1 MMWVLLLLIAVAVFA
16 GLVFV
21 LKLPRS
27 GWELAGAALLL
38 GISGYAVQGRPGQ
51 AGAPKVAKE
60 SAKAADEATV
70 TERRA
75 MGDKFGSSQNWLI
88 LADALTRQGQYA
100 AASDVLRSAVHKD
113 PKNADLW
120 VAMGNALVG
129 HSDGSISPAAQLAF
143 QRAAD
148 IAPEHPGPPFFMG
161 LALAQSGRLPEA
173 RALWMKLLARTPAD
187 APYREDLSA
196 RLARINQMMGAAGGA
211 AAPAAAGVTQ
221 PPAAQAAA
229 GPSDSP
235 PTADSSGKSPRGR

>member
-1 MMWVLLLLIAVAVFA
+1 MMWIMIVLIAALVFA
-16 GLVFV
+16 MLVYV
-21 LKLPRS
+21 LKLPRG

-38 GISGYAVQGRPGQ
+38 GISGYAVQGHPGQ
-51 AGAPKVAKE
+51 PGAPKVATE
-60 SAKAADEATV
+60 NTKAADEATV
-70 TERRA
+70 AERRA

-129 HSDGSISPAAQLAF
+129 HSDGAISPAAQLAF

-196 RLARINQMMGAAGGA
+196 RLARINQMMGAAGS
-211 AAPAAAGVTQ
+211 APAAAATPV
-221 PPAAQAAA
+221 PAGAPDASA
-229 GPSDSP
+229 
-235 PTADSSGKSPRGR
+235 SGKSPDGR

>member
-1 MMWVLLLLIAVAVFA
+1 MMWVVLLLIAVAVFC

-21 LKLPRS
+21 LKLPRG

-38 GISGYAVQGRPGQ
+38 GISGYAVQGHPGQ
-51 AGAPKVAKE
+51 AGAPKVATE
-60 SAKAADEATV
+60 NTKAADEAT
-70 TERRA
+70 TAERRA

-100 AASDVLRSAVHKD
+100 AASDVLRNAVHKD

-129 HSDGSISPAAQLAF
+129 HSDGAISPAAQLAF

-173 RALWMKLLARTPAD
+173 RALWMKLLTRTPAD

-196 RLARINQMMGAAGGA
+196 RLARINQMMGAAGV
-211 AAPAAAGVTQ
+211 APAAAASPAPASAPAPV
-221 PPAAQAAA
+221 PAADPSARPG
-229 GPSDSP
+229 GPSPD
-235 PTADSSGKSPRGR
+235 GR

>member
-1 MMWVLLLLIAVAVFA
+1 MMWVVLVLIAVAVFC

-21 LKLPRS
+21 LKLPRG

-38 GISGYAVQGRPGQ
+38 GISGYAVQGHPGQ
-51 AGAPKVAKE
+51 AGAPKVASE
-60 SAKAADEATV
+60 TTKAADEAT
-70 TERRA
+70 TAERRA
-75 MGDKFGSSQNWLI
+75 MGNKFGSSQNWLI

-129 HSDGSISPAAQLAF
+129 HSDGAISPAAQLAF

-173 RALWMKLLARTPAD
+173 RALWMKLLARTPAA

-196 RLARINQMMGAAGGA
+196 RLARINQMMGPVAGAPAAA
-211 AAPAAAGVTQ
+211 PTAAPAAAPLAPG
-221 PPAAQAAA
+221 A
-229 GPSDSP
+229 
-235 PTADSSGKSPRGR
+235 TASGKSPDGR